1 MNQQENSEIINSIN
15 EIKNALCNFNERPN
29 QEKKNI
35 LILSFTSLP
44 FVCLRALTGE

>member
-29 QEKKNI
+29 QEKKY
-35 LILSFTSLP
+35 SHSLFHFP
-44 FVCLRALTGE
+44 TFCVFEGSHR